1 MYMACILCFLAW
13 PLQEHST
20 KESQAKPVPWLP
32 CEWAS
37 KATCFFHD
45 SLVSCHFQSPLRNQR
60 ICKQPTVHNDHMY
73 RQKLSIIFEVNI
85 MLVSKFANQLSVLFI
100 CLSVCLS
107 DSHSLGLPCL
117 TELCVDLPVYIP
129 SIHQSGNYFINQ
141 TISKSVDH
149 SAYQSLN
156 QPVSQT
162 VRQTIN

>member
-13 PLQEHST
+13 PLQEHSI

-37 KATCFFHD
+37 KATCFAHD
-45 SLVSCHFQSPLRNQR
+45 CLVSCHFQSPLRNQR

-85 MLVSKFANQLSVLFI
+85 MFVSKFANQLSVLFI

-107 DSHSLGLPCL
+107 DSHSLCRVWQSCVSICL
-117 TELCVDLPVYIP
+117 STFHQSINQAIIP
-129 SIHQSGNYFINQ
+129 SIRQ
-141 TISKSVDH
+141 
-149 SAYQSLN
+149 L
-156 QPVSQT
+156 VSQLIILHT
-162 VRQTIN
+162 SLSISQSVRQ